1 VSGLQDDVEDLLP
14 NVEHVE
20 GLLLD
25 AELRRLRPVTL
36 KTTGSWSLSRLLEH
50 VATSSKP

>member
-1 VSGLQDDVEDLLP
+1 MSGLEDDVESLLP

-20 GLLLD
+20 DLLLD
-25 AELRRLRPVTL
+25 AELRRLRPITV
-36 KTTGSWSLSRLLEH
+36 KTTGSWSPSRLLEH